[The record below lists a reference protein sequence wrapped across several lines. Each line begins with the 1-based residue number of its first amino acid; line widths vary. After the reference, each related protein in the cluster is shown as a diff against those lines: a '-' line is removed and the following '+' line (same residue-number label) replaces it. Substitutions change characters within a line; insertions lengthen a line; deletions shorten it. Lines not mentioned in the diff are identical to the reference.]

1 MKVRLGA
8 EEIELSGNMYCRRQE
23 LGEIIP
29 GEKRDSGYIRMRQL
43 SPTDTHV
50 LAALARILKTVYY
63 EVHVESDVVA
73 EWKQLFL

>member
-8 EEIELSGNMYCRRQE
+8 VEIELSGNMYCRRQE
-23 LGEIIP
+23 IGEIIP
-29 GEKRDSGYIRMRQL
+29 GAKRDSGYIRMRQL

-63 EVHVESDVVA
+63 EVHVESNVVA
-73 EWKQLFL
+73 EWKQLCL